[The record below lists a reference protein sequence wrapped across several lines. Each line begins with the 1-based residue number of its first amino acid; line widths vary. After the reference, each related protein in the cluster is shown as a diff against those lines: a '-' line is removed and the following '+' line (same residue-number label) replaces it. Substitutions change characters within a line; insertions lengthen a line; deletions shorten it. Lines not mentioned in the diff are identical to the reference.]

1 MRQKKDDATY
11 IDEFGN
17 TMEMGVTSYPHTVDV
32 TVAMNPATGEYRLVM
47 TFTDEKGT
55 VTSQVLPLKLITEF
69 YDGLGELIQGM
80 KDIGAL

>member
-1 MRQKKDDATY
+1 MKRKRDGETY
-11 IDEFGN
+11 IDEHGN
-17 TMEMGVTSYPHTVDV
+17 AMEMGVTSYPHIVDV

-55 VTSQVLPLKLITEF
+55 VTSQVLPLKLIKEF